1 MTAEFPLMITVEFKG
16 VSLSHANKVGTSKF
30 DWMCFEHI
38 KLIGMNFSFA
48 KLWGKLKI
56 NKMSEDL
63 RNFENFIEE
72 KKISS
77 VLNPVPLTTYALS
90 FYRSQIFF
98 WLVQIFCSRP
108 KNNLHIVAVTNSL
121 CQTKR

>member
-1 MTAEFPLMITVEFKG
+1 
-16 VSLSHANKVGTSKF
+16 
-30 DWMCFEHI
+30 
-38 KLIGMNFSFA
+38 MNFSFA

-77 VLNPVPLTTYALS
+77 VLNPVPLTTYAMS
-90 FYRSQIFF
+90 FYRSQNLLGWSKYSVQDQKIIYILWQSQKSF
-98 WLVQIFCSRP
+98 LKRRTKCRQIFGLAQ
-108 KNNLHIVAVTNSL
+108 KI
-121 CQTKR
+121 